1 MKPVS
6 TNTLFKHCYGRYAIA
21 AVNVFNMEQVHALFA
36 AAQASNAPIIVQLTP
51 AARNYG
57 HPAMLHAMVTA
68 AADIYPDVVHAIHLD
83 HGNEAHAASA
93 IEAGYNAVMIDAS
106 HDPFEQNV
114 ARTKAVVELAH
125 AQGIAVEAELGV
137 LAGVEDD
144 LSVDEAHAKY
154 TDPTQAKTF
163 VTQTQCDSLAVA
175 VGTSHGAYKFSGK
188 QGLQFDVL
196 QQIQEALP
204 GFPLVL
210 HGASLVDPA
219 EVERINA
226 HGGTLRQDAS
236 GVSVEALQ
244 RAIQLGVCKVNIA
257 TDLRLLWARVYRE
270 FFHTQ
275 PDQFDPV
282 LPGKI
287 YMEACRQLLTQRFD
301 VLGASGKASDLKTM
315 IA

>member
-57 HPAMLHAMVTA
+57 HPEMLHAMVTA
-68 AADIYPDVVHAIHLD
+68 AANIYPDVVHAIHLD
-83 HGNEAHAASA
+83 HGNEAHAVSA
-93 IEAGYNAVMIDAS
+93 IAAGYNAVMIDAS

-114 ARTKAVVELAH
+114 ARTKAVVDMAH
-125 AQGIAVEAELGV
+125 ASGIAVEAELGV

-154 TDPTQAKTF
+154 TDAAQAKSF
-163 VTQTQCDSLAVA
+163 VTETQCDSLAVA

-196 QQIQEALP
+196 QQIQQALP

-219 EVERINA
+219 TIENINQ
-226 HGGTLRQDAS
+226 HGGKLRQDAS
-236 GVSVEALQ
+236 GVSVDALQ
-244 RAIQLGVCKVNIA
+244 KAIQLGICKVNIA
-257 TDLRLLWARVYRE
+257 TDLRLLWASVYRT

-282 LPGKI
+282 LPGKT
-287 YMEACRQLLTQRFD
+287 YMQACQQLLAERFE
-301 VLGASGKASDLKTM
+301 VLGASGKAAELKTI